1 MENFINENKT
11 SLIQIYI
18 TSRLERG
25 DGVLMIVKANGQD
38 KVNVMFM
45 TLQELDEPLRNQ
57 VLKLKEENPQ
67 ENKIYFYL
75 CENDQTAQLV
85 QIDL

>member
-1 MENFINENKT
+1 MENFINENKS

-18 TSRLERG
+18 TSRLSRG
-25 DGVLMIVKANGQD
+25 EGVLMIVKTKGQE

-45 TLQELDEPLRNQ
+45 TLEEIDIPLREQ
-57 VLKLKEENPQ
+57 LLKLKEENPQ

-75 CENDQTAQLV
+75 CEDEQNAQLV